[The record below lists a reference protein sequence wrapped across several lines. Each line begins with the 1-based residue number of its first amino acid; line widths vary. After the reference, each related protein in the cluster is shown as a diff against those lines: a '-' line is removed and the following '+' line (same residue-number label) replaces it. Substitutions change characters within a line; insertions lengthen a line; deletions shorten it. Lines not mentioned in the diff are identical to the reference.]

1 LGPSSKT
8 APGFLYIGGGA
19 ALRNK
24 KDNIYYHLMLLPGMI
39 LLFIFSIVPMF
50 GIIMA
55 FQRFVPARGIF
66 GSEFVGLYNFEL
78 MFTFPD
84 VGTVFFNTVYI
95 AVFKIVLGLFFPVLF
110 AILLNEVT
118 YKGFKRVV
126 QTICYLP
133 NFLSWVILAVMFSN
147 IFSFTGIFNQIIT
160 AFGGE
165 PVLFLASNDYFRP
178 ILIATDVWKGFG
190 YGAII
195 YLAAITNIGM
205 DSYEAAD
212 IDGATRLQKIWYIT
226 LPGIRATIV
235 LMATLSLSGVLNAG
249 FEQIFT
255 MYSPIVYQT
264 SDIIDTYV
272 YRQGLAKLQFSFGT
286 AVGLLKSV
294 VSFLLILVSY
304 KLADKFAGYRI
315 F

>member
-1 LGPSSKT
+1 
-8 APGFLYIGGGA
+8 
-19 ALRNK
+19 
-24 KDNIYYHLMLLPGMI
+24 MLLPGMA
-39 LLFIFSIVPMF
+39 LLLIFSIVPMF
-50 GIIMA
+50 GLVMA
-55 FQRFVPARGIF
+55 FQKFVPAKRIT

-84 VGTVFFNTVYI
+84 VKTVFFNTIYI
-95 AVFKIVLGLFFPVLF
+95 AAFKLVLGIIFPVAF
-110 AILLNEVT
+110 ALLLNEVRFA
-118 YKGFKRVV
+118 GFKRVV

-147 IFSFTGIFNQIIT
+147 ILSFTGIFNQIVGL
-160 AFGGE
+160 FGHE
-165 PVLFLASNDYFRP
+165 PILFLASNTWFRP

-195 YLAAITNIGM
+195 YLAAITNIEV
-205 DSYEAAD
+205 SIYEAAD
-212 IDGATRLQKIWYIT
+212 IDGAGRLQKVWYVT
-226 LPGIRATIV
+226 LPGIKATIV
-235 LMATLSLSGVLNAG
+235 LMATLALGNILNAG

-264 SDIIDTYV
+264 ADIIDTYV
-272 YRQGLAKLQFSFGT
+272 YRMGLVKLQFSFGT

-294 VSFLLILVSY
+294 VSFVLIVLSY
-304 KLADKFAGYRI
+304 KLADRFAGYRI